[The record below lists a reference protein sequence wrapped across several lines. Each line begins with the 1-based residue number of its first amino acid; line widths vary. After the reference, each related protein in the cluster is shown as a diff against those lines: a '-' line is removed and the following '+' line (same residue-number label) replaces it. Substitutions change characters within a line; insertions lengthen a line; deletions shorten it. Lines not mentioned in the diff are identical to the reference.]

1 MAIDFVE
8 VLMIRDIVN
17 ALNTLIT
24 LSVLIIMITKTENLE
39 SETNIE
45 QKFILILFI
54 FYINYIF

>member
-39 SETNIE
+39 SETNIK